1 VTAAPHDAAENVAAY
16 DLATRDK
23 IPVIHELMAAGE
35 PGRALDVG
43 SGTGYTTARVFGDR
57 VTVCVDVEA
66 ANLRYVRERARA
78 HGARPPLGVVA
89 VATALP
95 FRADAFRY
103 ALCSEVLEHLD
114 DDGAA
119 VAEIARVLAPGGRV
133 VITVPYTGLGFTSFL
148 EVLRVPTVHERPGP
162 EHHVRPGYSEAT
174 MGALLRRHGLLV
186 ERWAWYLRVFTR
198 LAADGV
204 SLAHLLY
211 QRLVHGRAAWTW
223 AQAAEVEGGRAFGLY
238 RRAFPALR
246 AWGRLDGLLR
256 GRRGFGLV
264 VAATRPA
271 PEIRST

>member
-1 VTAAPHDAAENVAAY
+1 MDNLAAY

-23 IPVIHELMAAGE
+23 IRVVHELMAAEGA
-35 PGRALDVG
+35 GRALDVG
-43 SGTGYTTARVFGDR
+43 SGTGYTTTRVFGDR
-57 VTVCVDVEA
+57 PTVCVDVDA
-66 ANLRYVRERARA
+66 ANLRYVRERARPS
-78 HGARPPLGVVA
+78 GKRPPLGVVA
-89 VATALP
+89 LATALP
-95 FRADAFRY
+95 FRPGSFRY
-103 ALCSEVLEHLD
+103 VLCSEVLEHLE

-211 QRLVHGRAAWTW
+211 QRVVHGRAAWTW
-223 AQAAEVEGGRAFGLY
+223 AEAAQAEGGRAFALY
-238 RRAFPALR
+238 QRAFPLLR
-246 AWGRLDGLLR
+246 AWGRLDALLR

-271 PEIRST
+271 GDARPA